1 VEIDFADEANRF
13 CLIIKEK
20 RGNSVPSLRY
30 TSRICVISKICGNP
44 RPNRSKICVICE
56 ICVTFSQKIE
66 QV

>member
-1 VEIDFADEANRF
+1 MISPMRQIVLFDY
-13 CLIIKEK
+13 K
-20 RGNSVPSLRY
+20 REERGFVPSLRY